1 MPKDVNHLIVKAF
14 YYVVP
19 SLFVIV
25 IAALIIWSIVR
36 AYGGA

>member
-1 MPKDVNHLIVKAF
+1 MSKDVNDFIVKAF

-19 SLFVIV
+19 TLFIIV
-25 IAALIIWSIVR
+25 IAALIIWSVVR